1 MNLLEFSS
9 MLQPDHRMTDSLEIA
24 TLGLDHHQLDRRIKH
39 GRLDVGPEDFDA
51 WRSAIILAF
60 VKVWF

>member
-1 MNLLEFSS
+1 

-51 WRSAIILAF
+51 WRSAIILAV